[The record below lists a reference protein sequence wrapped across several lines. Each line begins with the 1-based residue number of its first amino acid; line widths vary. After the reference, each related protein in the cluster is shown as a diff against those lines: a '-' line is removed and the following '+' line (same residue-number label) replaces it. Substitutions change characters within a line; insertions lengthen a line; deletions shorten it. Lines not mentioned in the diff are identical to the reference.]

1 MIITFLLQAI
11 ASYIAIMAFLIVLNI
26 QKQMLVPSACVGMIT
41 WLIYFFLKEPTNTV
55 LATFIAAVIGSSISQ
70 IVSIKLRT
78 PTIVFAIAILSPL
91 VPGYLSYRT
100 TTLFVNGNYSQAII
114 SATLVIILAL
124 AVSIGMASGA
134 IVLRIYR
141 YMKKQRR
148 YKLKG

>member
-1 MIITFLLQAI
+1 MITFLLQAI

-26 QKQMLVPSACVGMIT
+26 QKEMLLPSACVGMIT
-41 WLIYFFLKEPTNTV
+41 WLIYFFLKDPTNPV
-55 LATFIAAVIGSSISQ
+55 LATFIAAVVGSSISQ
-70 IVSIKLRT
+70 LVSIRLKT

-114 SATLVIILAL
+114 SATSVIIIAL

-134 IVLRIYR
+134 IVLRLYR
-141 YMKKQRR
+141 YLKKQRA
-148 YKLKG
+148 KKA

>member
-1 MIITFLLQAI
+1 MTLILQAG

-26 QKQMLVPSACVGMIT
+26 QKKMLVPASAIGMVT
-41 WLIYFFLKEPTNTV
+41 WLIYFVLKDPTNTV

-78 PTIVFAIAILSPL
+78 PSIVFAIAILSPL

-100 TTLFVNGNYSQAII
+100 TTLFVNGDYSQAIV

-124 AVSIGMASGA
+124 AVSIGMASGS
-134 IVLRIYR
+134 IVLKLY
-141 YMKKQRR
+141 QRR
-148 YKLKG
+148 K